1 MERAR
6 KGEGW
11 CHQDP
16 AQALGMDGGEETPTT
31 SVCVWEDQNLSVSPC
46 SHRLPSPLSTGPSQK
61 NPGNSC
67 IEVNLFRFGS
77 GRRGQ
82 TVDRKKDSSW
92 RAGTVNASQPLLLEF
107 PVR

>member
-31 SVCVWEDQNLSVSPC
+31 SVCVWARISLFPHALIACPALFLQAPPRRIQETLVL
-46 SHRLPSPLSTGPSQK
+46 RSTSLDLDLGGGARQ
-61 NPGNSC
+61 
-67 IEVNLFRFGS
+67 
-77 GRRGQ
+77 
-82 TVDRKKDSSW
+82 
-92 RAGTVNASQPLLLEF
+92 
-107 PVR
+107 